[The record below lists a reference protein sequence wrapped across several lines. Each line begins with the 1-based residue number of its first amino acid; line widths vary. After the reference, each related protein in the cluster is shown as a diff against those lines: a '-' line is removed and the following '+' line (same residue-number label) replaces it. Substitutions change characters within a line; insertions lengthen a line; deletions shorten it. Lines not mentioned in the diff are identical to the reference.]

1 MPLLNLFKAKQQASS
16 QLERRREHRHPSH
29 FSSIVTFENKEST
42 ATVLNFSKSGLS
54 ILSAREIPP
63 NEPFEIELAFNSERN
78 VHVAFKSISC
88 QKVETGY
95 LVGAKLVE
103 PSNQYDS
110 LFTKIIQPRHSV
122 VSDCW

>member
-1 MPLLNLFKAKQQASS
+1 MPLLNLFKTKQQTTS
-16 QLERRREHRHPSH
+16 QMERRLEQRHPSH